1 MTLQGYTSDVSL
13 PALFKAFQESQKTG
27 QLCLKPASKY
37 RPKGNQDAQQYSFW
51 FHRGNL
57 IAATHRSDG
66 RGLMKLIQQRVPL
79 KAATLPRLLQRCPDQ
94 QPLGKFLKDNG
105 VLTTRQLR
113 SLFTHQILRYL
124 CVLFQAPDVH
134 FAFHPQAALP
144 YSEMTNIKIPATE
157 MMLPGLRA
165 LKNWNAL
172 QPKLP
177 SPDSSLRK
185 RRVNAP
191 KIKLN
196 TIEKEV
202 LKIAEGGHSLAQIAK
217 LTRQPTEDV
226 LKIAFRLIF
235 VGITEEAP
243 YIRFTMTCERDT
255 PSQPQNQSRLL
266 EKLSHRFQKSPLSAP
281 MSVKATH

>member
-13 PALFKAFQESQKTG
+13 PALFKALQDRQQTG
-27 QLCLKPASKY
+27 QLCLKPASKHS
-37 RPKGNQDAQQYSFW
+37 PKGNQASQQYSFW

-57 IAATHRSDG
+57 IAATNRSDG
-66 RGLMKLIQQRVPL
+66 RGLLKLMQQRVPL
-79 KAATLPRLLQRCPDQ
+79 KASTLPRLLQRCPAH

-105 VLTTRQLR
+105 VLTTKQLR
-113 SLFTHQILRYL
+113 SLFTHQVLRYL
-124 CVLFQAPDVH
+124 CVLLQTPDVH
-134 FAFHPQAALP
+134 FSFHPQAAFP

-157 MMLPGLRA
+157 MTLPGLRA
-165 LKNWNAL
+165 LKNWSTL

-196 TIEKEV
+196 TLEKDV
-202 LKIAEGGHSLAQIAK
+202 LKIAKGGHSLAQIAK
-217 LTRQPTEDV
+217 QMRHPTEDV

-235 VGITEEAP
+235 VGITEEVP
-243 YIRFTMTCERDT
+243 YTRFETRSVPDT
-255 PSQPQNQSRLL
+255 RPHQPQNQIGLL
-266 EKLSHRFQKSPLSAP
+266 EKLSHHLHLHTSTP
-281 MSVKATH
+281 MSVKVTH